1 MLVCAGKSMYFDKK
15 YMEARLGKHMESRE
29 RLRKFLDN
37 DRKVLRFEGE
47 WDDTGSL
54 YGDKNSYIITYFLAD
69 DTAEITQVCGTP
81 AGIVLFDHAVRMY
94 WL

>member
-1 MLVCAGKSMYFDKK
+1 MYFDKK